1 MLTVKRKS
9 TLGKAIVAYYKT
21 PYGKRLIHHWLL
33 SKAMIKQPHKKPK
46 IMMVML
52 FANGIFKD
60 SLAPENFIM
69 WLITDYGIK

>member
-1 MLTVKRKS
+1 
-9 TLGKAIVAYYKT
+9 
-21 PYGKRLIHHWLL
+21 
-33 SKAMIKQPHKKPK
+33 MIKQPHKKPK